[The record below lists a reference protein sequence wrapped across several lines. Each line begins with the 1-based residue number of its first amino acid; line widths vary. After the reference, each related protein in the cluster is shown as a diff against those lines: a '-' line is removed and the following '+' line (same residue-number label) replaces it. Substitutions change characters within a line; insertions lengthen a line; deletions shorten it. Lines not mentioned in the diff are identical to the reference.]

1 MLVSIKQGKTG
12 GESVVQKLNRKCIN
26 LLAALYFAAILN
38 IKLHT
43 SVLHSSVILHVY
55 S

>member
-1 MLVSIKQGKTG
+1 MLASIKKGKTG
-12 GESVVQKLNRKCIN
+12 GGSVVQKLNRKCNN
-26 LLAALYFAAILN
+26 LLAASYFTAIPN